1 MDIRYHPCR
10 LRTLIYAN
18 LRTTFAPI
26 DDIDDAGDHESD
38 TGQGAVKR
46 ADELYPR
53 AYWGPLS
60 C

>member
-1 MDIRYHPCR
+1 MDIRYHPCS

-26 DDIDDAGDHESD
+26 DDIDDAGDHKSD

-46 ADELYPR
+46 ADELYSR
-53 AYWGPLS
+53 AY
-60 C
+60 